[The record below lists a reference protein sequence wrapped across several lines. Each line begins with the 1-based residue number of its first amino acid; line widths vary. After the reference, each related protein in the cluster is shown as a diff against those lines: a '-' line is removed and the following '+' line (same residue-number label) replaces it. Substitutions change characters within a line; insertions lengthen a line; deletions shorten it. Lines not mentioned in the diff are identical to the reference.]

1 MRKILIQKENFSDF
15 ALGGFPYDPNHSAMG
30 EYHYDPPKGYCGN
43 WYCPMA
49 DYSWKGP
56 FWSVAPRNGAHWME
70 NQMVKPLVQDP
81 WRPWSTLVTGSRLWE
96 NYEVDARMI
105 FLNTHGLAGICLR
118 YQNSRSFVLFC
129 HNGGKL
135 QWAMR
140 DQEEY
145 TVLAEREYTPE
156 FNHPYEVRL
165 SVDGDTYTAEID
177 GVTLSAKCG
186 RYTSGR
192 IALMAT
198 VPVQYTDICVSMTE
212 TDHAAYVQ
220 KKSAM
225 EVDLAKQR
233 SSYPQMKLDRKISL
247 ENFGAGRHLRF
258 GDLTGSGTMDMVI
271 AQHHKRV
278 LTDRYADISC
288 LTAFDLD
295 GNVLWQ
301 LGEPESSPEH
311 TNLTADLPFQITDI
325 NQDGKNEIV
334 MVMDFRLRILEG
346 ATGRELA
353 SVPVPISDAP
363 LETLYSGVP
372 YGQYA
377 FDRVNIDAVRICNFS
392 GNPTPTDILIK
403 DRYSRLWAYNNKLE
417 LLWHYHDGITGH
429 FPYTADLNGDGKD
442 EMFVGYNL
450 VGSDGKKIWTLND
463 KKDHTDEII
472 IGPLLPDSDQ
482 TYIGIVSGEEGFM
495 ILDLEGNVIVRK
507 LICHAQRIST
517 ANYRPDLPGFET
529 AVTTFWGSQGILL
542 IYDGHG
548 NVLYCDEPGT
558 NGNVIIP
565 VNWTGDGRDLLLLN
579 ADSEKGGMID
589 GWGRQVV
596 PFPDDSHPTQCVE
609 VLDLFGDARDEIVV
623 WDAKEMWIYTQD
635 TPFTGS
641 RINSP
646 LKYPHNNA
654 SNYRGEFSW
663 PRFLDCQPE

>member
-1 MRKILIQKENFSDF
+1 MRDVLMQKEDFSDF
-15 ALGGFPYDPNHSAMG
+15 SLGGFPFDPNHSAMG
-30 EYHYDPPKGYCGN
+30 EYHYDPPTGYQGN

-56 FWSVAPRNGAHWME
+56 FWSVAPRAGKHWME

-81 WRPWSTLVTGSRLWE
+81 WRPWSTLVTGDRQWK
-96 NYEVDARMI
+96 NYEVDAKML

-118 YQNSRSFVLFC
+118 YQNSRCFVLFC

-145 TVLAEREYTPE
+145 VVLAEKEYTPE
-156 FNHPYEVRL
+156 FDVPYEVKL

-177 GVTLSAKCG
+177 GVTLQARCD
-186 RYTSGR
+186 RYAAGR

-198 VPVQYTDICVSMTE
+198 VPVQYTDIEISMYAQDQKE
-212 TDHAAYVQ
+212 YAAV
-220 KKSAM
+220 KAEM
-225 EVDLAKQR
+225 AADLAAQR
-233 SSYPQMKLDRKISL
+233 ALYPKMKLDRRISL
-247 ENFGAGRHLRF
+247 QNFGAGRHLRF
-258 GDLTGSGTMDMVI
+258 GDLTGDGTLDMI
-271 AQHHKRV
+271 ICQHHKRV
-278 LTDRYADISC
+278 LSDRYADISC
-288 LTAFDLD
+288 MTAFDLS
-295 GNVLWQ
+295 GKVLWQ
-301 LGEPESSPEH
+301 IGEPCPDSWH
-311 TNLTADLPFQITDI
+311 TDLTADLPFQITDI
-325 NQDGKNEIV
+325 NGDGKNEV
-334 MVMDFRLRILEG
+334 VTVMDFKLRILEG

-353 SVPVPISDAP
+353 SIPVPISDSP

-392 GNPTPTDILIK
+392 GNPVGTDILIK

-442 EMFVGYNL
+442 EMFVGYNM
-450 VGSDGKKIWTLND
+450 VDSNGKKLWTLPA
-463 KKDHTDEII
+463 KDHTDEII
-472 IGPLLPDSDQ
+472 IGKLIPDSDKD
-482 TYIGIVSGEEGFM
+482 YIGIVSGEEGFM
-495 ILDLEGNVIVRK
+495 ILDFDGNVLVRK

-517 ANYRPDLPGFET
+517 ANYRPDLPGYET
-529 AVTTFWGSQGILL
+529 AVTTFWGSQGIVLL
-542 IYDGHG
+542 YDGHG
-548 NVLYCDEPGT
+548 NVLYSDEPGT

-565 VNWTGDGRDLLLLN
+565 VNWTGDGKDLILLN
-579 ADSEKGGMID
+579 ADCEKGGMID

-596 PFPDDSHPTQCVE
+596 PFPEDGHPTQCVE
-609 VLDLFGDARDEIVV
+609 VLDLFGDARDEVVV

-635 TPFTGS
+635 TPFTGDK
-641 RINSP
+641 INVP

-663 PRFLDCQPE
+663 PRWVDVK

>member
-1 MRKILIQKENFSDF
+1 MRNILMQKEDFSNFP
-15 ALGGFPYDPNHSAMG
+15 LGGFPYDPNHSAMG
-30 EYHYDPPKGYCGN
+30 EYHYDPPRGYSGN

-56 FWSVAPRNGAHWME
+56 FWSVAPRDGRHWME

-81 WRPWSTLVTGSRLWE
+81 WRPWSTLVTGSRLWK
-96 NYEVDARMI
+96 NYEVEARMV

-135 QWAMR
+135 QWAVR
-140 DQEEY
+140 DQEDY
-145 TVLAEREYTPE
+145 TVLAETDYTPE
-156 FNHPYEVRL
+156 FGVPYDVRL
-165 SVDGDTYTAEID
+165 SVDAYTYKAEI
-177 GVTLSAKCG
+177 GGLTLSADCS
-186 RYTSGR
+186 RYDGGR

-198 VPVQYTDICVSMTE
+198 VPVQYTDIQISMTQE
-212 TDHAAYVQ
+212 DQAAYARE
-220 KKSAM
+220 KAAA
-225 EVDLAKQR
+225 EEELALQR
-233 SSYPQMKLDRKISL
+233 GTYPQMKLDRKISL
-247 ENFGAGRHLRF
+247 QNFGAGRHLRF
-258 GDLTGSGTMDMVI
+258 GDLTGDGKLDMVI

-288 LTAFDLD
+288 LTAFDLN

-301 LGEPESSPEH
+301 TGEPSPSPEH
-311 TNLTADLPFQITDI
+311 TDLTADLPFQITDI

-334 MVMDFRLRILEG
+334 TVMDFRLRILDG
-346 ATGRELA
+346 STGKELA
-353 SVPVPISDAP
+353 SIPVPVSDCP

-392 GNPTPTDILIK
+392 GNCAPTDILIK

-429 FPYTADLNGDGKD
+429 FPYTADLDGDGRD

-450 VGSDGKKIWTLND
+450 VNSDGKKIWTLKD

-472 IGPLLPDSDQ
+472 IGRLIPDSDQ
-482 TYIGIVSGEEGFM
+482 NYIGIVSGEEGFM
-495 ILDLEGNVIVRK
+495 IVDLKGNVVVRK

-529 AVTTFWGSQGILL
+529 AVTTFWGSQGIVLL
-542 IYDGHG
+542 YDGHG
-548 NVLYCDEPGT
+548 NLLYSDEPGT

-579 ADSEKGGMID
+579 ADSEKGGLID
-589 GWGRQVV
+589 GWGRRVV
-596 PFPDDSHPTQCVE
+596 SFPDDQHPCQCVE

-635 TPFTGS
+635 RPFTGS
-641 RINSP
+641 KINAP
-646 LKYPHNNA
+646 HKYPHNNA
-654 SNYRGEFSW
+654 SNYRGEYSW
-663 PRFLDCQPE
+663 PNFVEYRPE